1 MNAALARAASEER
14 KRRKLE
20 EAERIRLEAEA
31 KKLRRTQPTADQAQD
46 LANYNLNSLVACAKF
61 WRAKR
66 GENRR

>member
-31 KKLRRTQPTADQAQD
+31 KKLEERNQLADQAQD
-46 LANYNLNSLVACAKF
+46 LANYKSEFFGRLREI

-66 GENRR
+66 DENRR